1 MDVKFINPFLTATVN
16 VLKTMA
22 FVEPKPGKPFIKK
35 DKIALG
41 DVTGII
47 GLSGD
52 VTGTLSI
59 TFEEN
64 TIKHILSNMFGEEVK
79 EINDEVRDG
88 VGELTNMICGD
99 ARKMLQQQGINIKAA
114 IPSIVSGKNHTIQ
127 HITAGPVIALPFT
140 TEAGK
145 FVVEFTFKKN

>member
-35 DKIALG
+35 DRVALG

-52 VTGTLSI
+52 VEGTLSI
-59 TFEEN
+59 TFEEE
-64 TIKHILSNMFGEEVK
+64 TIKHILSNMFGEDVK

-99 ARKMLQQQGINIKAA
+99 ARKLLQQMGINISAS
-114 IPSIVSGKNHTIQ
+114 IPSIVSGKDHTIQ
-127 HITAGPVIALPFT
+127 HITAGPVIALPFS

-145 FVVEFTFKKN
+145 FIVEFTFKKK